1 MDGGISVAELV
12 EFVESGDDVEVVDIR
27 PPGAFTR
34 EHIPGSRNIPFAEL
48 PNRVEELNGADRVV
62 TVCPHG
68 KASVQAAR
76 LVGSYEGTDGTVE
89 SLAAGIDGWREADGP
104 LESDRATNGGPEPD
118 APF

>member
-1 MDGGISVAELV
+1 MDGEISVAELSALI
-12 EFVESGDDVEVVDIR
+12 ESGDDVEVVDIR
-27 PPGAFTR
+27 PPETFSRG
-34 EHIPGSRNIPFAEL
+34 HIPGSRNIPFAEL

-89 SLAAGIDGWREADGP
+89 SLAAGIDGWREADEP
-104 LESDRATNGGPEPD
+104 IESDGAASEGPDPD